1 MDSRKMCVIIGA
13 GLNITPDKSALFNA
27 DVGDGDRVMPVGI
40 SVDALDALAEF
51 ARRVYLL
58 TYQDLDFRN
67 GSIVHDQGLNLIDA
81 VASLRG
87 LIG

>member
-1 MDSRKMCVIIGA
+1 MDKRCVIIGA
-13 GLNITPDKSALFNA
+13 GLNITPAKSALFNA
-27 DVGDGDRVMPVGI
+27 DVGDGDRVMPVAS

-67 GSIVHDQGLNLIDA
+67 GSIVLNQGLNLIDA

-87 LIG
+87 LVG